1 MPLRVVADTNF
12 LVQALLW
19 SGIPASVYNEIE
31 RERVRLVSS
40 RPMAAELARV
50 LGGQKF
56 TRRIQSQGYTVDGLI
71 ERVARVVDLAEPDLL
86 YHILVRDPDD
96 LIVIQTAI
104 GGQADLIVTSDTD
117 LLVLGAVE
125 GIAIVRPADLLHT
138 LGIHRR

>member
-1 MPLRVVADTNF
+1 
-12 LVQALLW
+12 
-19 SGIPASVYNEIE
+19 
-31 RERVRLVSS
+31 
-40 RPMAAELARV
+40 MAAELARV